1 MVNSFWSFPCFSIP
15 HPPDAPTRIL
25 GMYVLVTVF
34 LFCGHKKLTL
44 DMLSQA
50 TWSQASIT
58 HTQLGTA
65 AVIITVYL
73 PVRRNQ
79 EIRFSFCRGFFF
91 KGSSVRGPWI
101 QVMVTQLPSVAPSL
115 WICQVSCGEG
125 ACSSWLLHTKHW
137 LCSWGPCFSSCL
149 SSGLTPTWRVEC
161 NSPKKGCC
169 GVGGGALSLAAVTCL
184 CSTPCSQTEGAG
196 GDGGTDCHF

>member
-1 MVNSFWSFPCFSIP
+1 MHLLVCFFVFGFCCCCFYKKCEEKNLMIWFDLIWRLPNRPNASTNQKLKCHQVMVNSFWSFPCFSIP

-73 PVRRNQ
+73 PVRGNQ
-79 EIRFSFCRGFFF
+79 EIRFSFCRGFFL
-91 KGSSVRGPWI
+91 KV
-101 QVMVTQLPSVAPSL
+101 
-115 WICQVSCGEG
+115 
-125 ACSSWLLHTKHW
+125 LL
-137 LCSWGPCFSSCL
+137 
-149 SSGLTPTWRVEC
+149 
-161 NSPKKGCC
+161 
-169 GVGGGALSLAAVTCL
+169 
-184 CSTPCSQTEGAG
+184 
-196 GDGGTDCHF
+196 